1 MTVYV
6 IQEMPYRDILS
17 AEEYGELVSIIEP
30 GYQLYIS
37 PEPIVEK
44 VRSALKNFNDEDY
57 LLLIGDPSII
67 GIACAIACDINMG
80 KLKVLKW
87 DRRRERYYPIEFN
100 IKGENV
106 E

>member
-44 VRSALKNFNDEDY
+44 VRSALKNFNDDDY

>member
-44 VRSALKNFNDEDY
+44 VRVALKNFNDEDY

>member
-30 GYQLYIS
+30 GYQLYI
-37 PEPIVEK
+37 VEK
-44 VRSALKNFNDEDY
+44 VRVALKNFNDEDY